1 MSEKKMMKYSVLRY
15 SPSRVAGEHINL
27 GIIFDAPKDNY
38 LEFRYVRKYAR
49 LAAFDDELNI
59 DNVKTLLR
67 NIKEDISGNIF
78 IGNTFDIED
87 YVKFYINDFCFEKP
101 KTIAYDDVKEV
112 IDTLHRSYF
121 RFEYEKHERPTAE
134 EDKKMLARIIKDSG
148 KIVSKQRVL
157 NGLFDDRITY
167 DLVTDDYK
175 IKVFDYDK
183 KDLSR
188 SINAAKTWAWN
199 AMKNKDHKVMFIY
212 RYDDADDSHS
222 DAFNTI
228 ISILNDSGADV
239 VDIDTGI
246 SKLQA

>member
-1 MSEKKMMKYSVLRY
+1 MSEKKIMKYSVLRY

-27 GIIFDAPKDNY
+27 GIIFDAPNDNY

-49 LAAFDDELNI
+49 LAAFDDEINI
-59 DNVKTLLR
+59 DNVKILLR
-67 NIKEDISGNIF
+67 NIKDDILGNIF
-78 IGNTFDIED
+78 IGNTFDIDD

-112 IDTLHRSYF
+112 VDTLHRSYF

-134 EDKKMLARIIKDSG
+134 EDKRMLARIIKDSG
-148 KIVSKQRVL
+148 KKVSKQRVL
-157 NGLFDDRITY
+157 NGLYDDKITY

-188 SINAAKTWAWN
+188 SINAAKAWAWN
-199 AMKNKDHKVMFIY
+199 AMKNKGQKVMFIY
-212 RYDDADDSHS
+212 RYDDADDSRS

-228 ISILNDSGADV
+228 INILNDSGADV
-239 VDIDTGI
+239 FDIDTGI